1 MATGREY
8 LQSIMESC
16 AALQDQDDAILDSI
30 SDGLKRVDDELDE
43 ALEYFGID
51 RRA

>member
-8 LQSIMESC
+8 LQSIIQSC
-16 AALQDQDDAILDSI
+16 AALQDEEDELLESI

-43 ALEYFGID
+43 ALEYLGID